1 MLHSIWFGGNRGN
14 PTYLDFISQIS
25 QLCHEAS
32 AAPSEAAASR
42 ARHSQTQ
49 RPTFRAPTTISRRP
63 RCVDCGIHRHTMTHL
78 RQDSSSFDLTA
89 PLSLELRSRQ
99 NLLLWPELRSCDMDM
114 VHLGDLRCRRQQGW
128 NLDSATL
135 CTWAHLLAA
144 RGQMLG
150 MGSNARWTRHPASS
164 GIPPKNVQVSQLCTA
179 HLAHLLLS
187 FAQCLHSLL
196 SFWPPRSFE
205 FLWVSVSGFV
215 AL

>member
-1 MLHSIWFGGNRGN
+1 M
-14 PTYLDFISQIS
+14 YLDFISQIS

-114 VHLGDLRCRRQQGW
+114 VHLGDLRCKRQQGW

-135 CTWAHLLAA
+135 CTWASHGRTCQRSDAGHGLKRKVDQA
-144 RGQMLG
+144 
-150 MGSNARWTRHPASS
+150 S

-196 SFWPPRSFE
+196 SF
-205 FLWVSVSGFV
+205 
-215 AL
+215 